1 MSQDNTSNSSSNSD
15 SITAINID
23 ESRAEAVMLR
33 HLSAAW
39 DELNDGVINEK
50 NRVDVCL
57 NSLQT
62 LLANSANPELAKELI
77 LKSLDKIITPNSDS
91 TEQAKPLENI
101 LPRFTR
107 KTPSDPHVKLM
118 SLYQDMHANG
128 YKVQNGGFSKQLAAE
143 DAYPGNELP
152 KFAGQIKKLIDQHQ
166 AKSVLDYGSGKGKQ
180 YGPMTVNVSDGR
192 TFESIPHF
200 WEVEEVQCYDPCVP
214 RFSQLPQKRFDCV
227 VSTDVLE
234 HCYTDDVPWIVREM
248 FSYARKFVFANV
260 ACFPAIAQLPTGENA
275 HCTVQ
280 DPQWW
285 FGLFHAISHEFHDI
299 DFFICCTHPTVNTMG
314 QTEFKQASMHRRAA

>member
-1 MSQDNTSNSSSNSD
+1 MSDQNSASQAFND
-15 SITAINID
+15 
-23 ESRAEAVMLR
+23 SRAEAVLLR

-39 DELNDGVINEK
+39 AELNDGVMTDQQRTN
-50 NRVDVCL
+50 VCL
-57 NSLQT
+57 NSLQK
-62 LLANSANPELAKELI
+62 LIANEASLQESKELI
-77 LKSLDKIITPNSDS
+77 LKSLDELITPCDS
-91 TEQAKPLENI
+91 KLNPPEQLEDV

-128 YKVQNGGFSKQLAAE
+128 YTVENGPHKKQLAAE

-152 KFAGQIKKLIDQHQ
+152 KFAGQIKRLIDLHG

-214 RFSQLPQKRFDCV
+214 RFSQLPGKRFDCV

-248 FSYARKFVFANV
+248 FSYAKKFVFANV
-260 ACFPAIAQLPTGENA
+260 ACFPAIARLPTGENA
-275 HCTVQ
+275 HCTVK

-299 DFFICCTHPTVNTMG
+299 DYLICCTHPTTNFQG
-314 QTEFKQASMHRRAA
+314 QTEFKQATVHRKAA